1 MSEARYHEPPPDRGP
16 RPPAPTPIRRPLN
29 TGQAGCSTAALIA
42 RRQRYIDPEVR
53 RLLGAAYV
61 AGVVAEIDAALAE
74 RGRAA

>member
-1 MSEARYHEPPPDRGP
+1 MSSAAYYESDRGA
-16 RPPAPTPIRRPLN
+16 RPPAPTPLRRPLN

>member
-1 MSEARYHEPPPDRGP
+1 MSATAYQSRGGP
-16 RPPAPTPIRRPLN
+16 RPPAPVAVRRPLN